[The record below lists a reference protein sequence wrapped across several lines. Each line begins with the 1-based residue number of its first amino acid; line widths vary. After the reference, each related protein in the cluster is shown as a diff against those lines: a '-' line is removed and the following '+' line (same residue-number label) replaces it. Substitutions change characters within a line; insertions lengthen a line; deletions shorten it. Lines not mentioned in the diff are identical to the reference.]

1 MSNLS
6 RKQKEIVELMKS
18 GAVLKTNEGENWK
31 AWLVYIGLTVKINRR
46 TAVALFDKGMVK
58 PVIRESDPSG
68 VFTYA
73 LK

>member
-6 RKQKEIVELMKS
+6 RKQKEVVDLMKA

-31 AWLVYIGLTVKINRR
+31 AWLVYIGLEIKINRR
-46 TAVALFDKGMVK
+46 TAVALFDRGIVK
-58 PVIRESDPSG
+58 PVVGKDDPSG